1 MQGPDPAILFWL
13 PVGLLL
19 VVIAGGFVVYHVSK
33 VSTRPIAYADTR
45 EIGPKP
51 KPPDDYYE
59 WKENAGRVDEWKKP

>member
-13 PVGLLL
+13 PIGLLL
-19 VVIAGGFVVYHVSK
+19 IVIAGGFVVYHVSK
-33 VSTRPIAYADTR
+33 VTSHPDAHAG